1 MKHANYLKENP
12 EILLRAEN
20 LHYTYDGENS
30 PALNGLSLT
39 VKRGKKIACMG
50 SNGSGKSTFFL
61 CCNGIRRPD
70 SGTLYYNGRPF
81 SYTKKE
87 LLSLRQKVGIVFQD
101 PDRQL
106 FAASVKQEISF
117 GPLNLGY
124 SEEET
129 RKKVSAVMKELDIM
143 PYSRKPTHALSGGQ
157 KKLVSI
163 ADILVMEPELIIL
176 DEPAAAL
183 DPYYT
188 KIVHNIIGRITKQGI
203 TVIMATHDVNYA
215 YSWADEI
222 LLFHEGRLL
231 RQENPAELFSDKP
244 LLEKTHLT
252 QPTLLTIFHQLQSE
266 GILREELRP
275 PKDMA
280 DLKHCLTQRQNLS
293 FIKTVRQ
300 KNE

>member
-1 MKHANYLKENP
+1 MNQANNSKENP
-12 EILLRAEN
+12 EILLKAEN
-20 LHYTYDGENS
+20 LHYTYEGENS

-39 VKRGKKIACMG
+39 IKRGKKIACMG

-61 CCNGIRRPD
+61 CCNGIYRPD
-70 SGTLYYNGRPF
+70 SGVLYYNGRPF
-81 SYTKKE
+81 GYTKKE

-124 SEEET
+124 SEEKT
-129 RKKVSAVMKELDIM
+129 RQKVSAVMRGLGITS
-143 PYSRKPTHALSGGQ
+143 YSHKPTHALSGGQ

-188 KIVHNIIGRITKQGI
+188 ELVHKIIERVTEQGI
-203 TVIMATHDVNYA
+203 TVMMATHDVNYA
-215 YSWADEI
+215 YLWADEI
-222 LLFHEGRLL
+222 LLFHQGRLL
-231 RQENPAELFSDKP
+231 RQGTPAGLFSDE
-244 LLEKTHLT
+244 LLLKKAHLT
-252 QPTLLTIFHQLQSE
+252 QPMLLTVFHQLQSK
-266 GILREELRP
+266 GIIDRTLHP
-275 PKDMA
+275 PKDMNE
-280 DLKHCLTQRQNLS
+280 LKRQLTQRENLYNRR
-293 FIKTVRQ
+293 V
-300 KNE
+300 

>member
-1 MKHANYLKENP
+1 MNQKKTIKENP

-20 LHYTYDGENS
+20 LHFTYEGEDS

-39 VKRGKKIACMG
+39 IKRGKKIACMG

-61 CCNGIRRPD
+61 CCNGIHRPD
-70 SGTLYYNGRPF
+70 SGTLYYNGKPF
-81 SYTKKE
+81 GYTKKE

-129 RKKVSAVMKELDIM
+129 RRKVTAVLKELDITSC
-143 PYSRKPTHALSGGQ
+143 SRKPTHALSGGQ

-163 ADILVMEPELIIL
+163 ADILIMEPELLIL

-183 DPYYT
+183 DPFYT
-188 KIVHNIIGRITKQGI
+188 ETVYKLIERITEQGI
-203 TVIMATHDVNYA
+203 TVMMATHDVNHA
-215 YSWADEI
+215 YLWADEI
-222 LLFHEGRLL
+222 FLFHEGRQLK
-231 RQENPAELFSDKP
+231 QGTPDELFSDE
-244 LLEKTHLT
+244 LLLKKTHLA
-252 QPTLLTIFHQLQSE
+252 QPMLLTIFHHLQSE
-266 GILREELRP
+266 GMISKKLHAPKNIEELKSYLSQN
-275 PKDMA
+275 KD
-280 DLKHCLTQRQNLS
+280 S
-293 FIKTVRQ
+293 
-300 KNE
+300 